1 MRALANSVPQTAV
14 LLLRPRSFFGANIVN
29 LPAIFFAKTY
39 LQSKQLIVFSDIHL
53 QSFYQQIPW
62 VNQHFDS
69 QGFLRIWQQIPKD
82 CSLLYS
88 MRPSMDVAPF
98 FKWKGISTTIGL
110 DLRSKVLSNLFDLH
124 QPCSKTQYRAIAH
137 LNPLLAYSQADQ
149 PAAYYLRESMLA
161 LAGPLLRPDD
171 SICFMPGAGGGEHKK
186 WGIQHFF
193 DLGLALQ
200 QIYPSLQFHFILGG
214 NEKAEK
220 DFLLQQPSNL
230 LNFDIQENLDLNKL
244 TQLIENSHL
253 TVANDCGPSHISQC
267 LSKPFIGLYQ
277 EPNPEWFHEHAHSI
291 SLSPD
296 NQDIRSIKVETV
308 LESCQHLLNATAR

>member
-39 LQSKQLIVFSDIHL
+39 LQSKRLIVFSDVHL
-53 QSFYQQIPW
+53 QSFYHQIPW
-62 VNQHFDS
+62 VNQQYDS
-69 QGFLRIWQQIPKD
+69 QSFFRIWQQIPKD

-149 PAAYYLRESMLA
+149 PAAYYLREAMLA
-161 LAGPLLRPDD
+161 LADATFQPDA
-171 SICFMPGAGGGEHKK
+171 SICFMPGAGGGAHKK
-186 WGIQHFF
+186 WGIEHFF
-193 DLGLALQ
+193 ALGLALQ
-200 QIYPSLQFHFILGG
+200 NLYPTLKFHFILGG
-214 NEKAEK
+214 AEK
-220 DFLLQQPSNL
+220 VEKEFLLQQINSP
-230 LNFDIQENLDLNKL
+230 LNFTLQENLKLNEL
-244 TQLIENSHL
+244 TQLIENSLL

-267 LSKPFIGLYQ
+267 LGKPFIGLYQ
-277 EPNPEWFHEHAHSI
+277 APNPEWFHEHAHSI
-291 SLSPD
+291 SLSPAD
-296 NQDIRSIKVETV
+296 QDIRSIKVETV
-308 LESCQHLLNATAR
+308 LTSCQHLLNATAR